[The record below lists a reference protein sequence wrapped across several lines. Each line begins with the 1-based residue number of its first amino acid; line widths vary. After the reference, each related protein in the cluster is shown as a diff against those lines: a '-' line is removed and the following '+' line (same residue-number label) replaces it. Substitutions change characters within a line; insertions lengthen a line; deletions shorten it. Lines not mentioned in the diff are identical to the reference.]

1 MDNSSNVFNTI
12 EVKAPN
18 SSWFDLSHSRI
29 QSQKIGDLVPCMAI
43 EMLPG
48 SVAKYSVDHL
58 ARLAPQLAPIMGKI
72 NVYTHTFFVPNRIL
86 WKNWKWFATG
96 GNYPTDNP
104 EPPRF
109 DFDPNI
115 PSGKKCPVSIKSLSD
130 YLGLPVTGDVNENLG
145 LPVPIITA
153 YHQAYQRIWADYY
166 RDQDLQLITD
176 EEEALG
182 YMFSEEDGTNND
194 DTWYAKLHTIHKRAY
209 RQDYFTAARPFAQ
222 KGDPVRMPVTFTDA
236 VVKSK
241 KAEGESV
248 YPMPE
253 FLNYHGGGPLGLNG
267 DDIKLNAASA
277 NPGST
282 GVSIATDNTMSY
294 GVYSPNGDL
303 YVNLTGQE
311 ISSTIN
317 DLRTAYSL
325 QKWLEKNARA
335 GSRYVELLKA
345 HFNEDGSDA
354 RLQRPEYVC
363 GSKSVISSSEVLQTA
378 PATEEAPTPQGTM
391 AGYSISVAGSQEVTY
406 KAHEHGILMTI
417 CSVVPELV
425 YENQGVLRQF
435 TRHDRFD
442 YAWPDFA
449 NTGEQEILNSELYV
463 DFDRTPG
470 YNNGTF
476 GYIPRYSEYRWFP
489 SNIAGEMR
497 DISLS
502 YWHTGRNLA
511 SPPSL
516 NADFILVN
524 DADYRKFFTFQDQDY
539 DDVYISF
546 YHNLQM
552 LHPLP
557 KYGTP
562 LL

>member
-1 MDNSSNVFNTI
+1 MDNKSNVFNTI
-12 EVKAPN
+12 QVKPPS

-29 QSQKIGDLVPCMAI
+29 QSQNIGGLYPCMAI

-72 NVYTHTFFVPNRIL
+72 NVYTHTFFVPQRIL
-86 WKNWKWFATG
+86 WRNWKWFATG
-96 GNYPTDNP
+96 GNYPTDMP

-109 DFDPNI
+109 DYDPNI
-115 PSGKKCPVSIKSLSD
+115 ASPKACPVDIKSLSD
-130 YLGLPVTGDVNENLG
+130 YLGLPTYDGLNIEKG

-182 YMFSEEDGTNND
+182 YMYSELDGTDND
-194 DTWYAKLHTIHKRAY
+194 SNWYAKLHTIQKRAY

-236 VVKSK
+236 TVMSHT
-241 KAEGESV
+241 AEGNGLSTF
-248 YPMPE
+248 PE
-253 FLNYHGGGPLGLNG
+253 FLNAHGGGPLGLNG
-267 DDIKLNAASA
+267 DNIKLNAASA
-277 NPGST
+277 NPGSPS
-282 GVSIATDNTMSY
+282 VSIATDNTMTY
-294 GVYSPNGDL
+294 GIYAPNGDL

-345 HFNEDGSDA
+345 HFNENGSDA

-363 GSKSVISSSEVLQTA
+363 GSKSVLQNSEVLQTA
-378 PATEEAPTPQGTM
+378 PATEAAPTPQGTM
-391 AGYSISVAGSQEVTY
+391 AGHSISVAGSQQVTY

-417 CSVVPELV
+417 CSIVPELV

-449 NTGEQEILNSELYV
+449 NTGEQEILNRELYV
-463 DFDRTPG
+463 DFNNTPG

-489 SNIAGEMR
+489 SNVAGEMR
-497 DISLS
+497 DSSLDF
-502 YWHTGRNLA
+502 WHTGRKLGNA
-511 SPPSL
+511 PSL

-524 DADYRKFFTFQDQDY
+524 DQDYRKFFTYMEDDL